1 MLQGGRGAADRYHWR
16 VWGALTVFRPHWVC
30 PAHRCV
36 LSPSTL
42 LRLPAALYGAG
53 PALRAVPV
61 FGFSTKVQT
70 WLGLRFVPSP
80 APAAQAAR
88 SLTGAL
94 SPGFGA
100 PSPLVS
106 VHLLPSAAISAHASG
121 VRAPCVCSLE
131 GAGLWPRPSRWMST
145 IQNLRKSLVRN
156 WRPLCS
162 LVGGAVFGAK
172 FAPFPYPLPPAS
184 GGDGPVAAG

>member
-1 MLQGGRGAADRYHWR
+1 MFIRLLFAGLFSVLISTLTQAGGGGLLFRFTCSVMLQGGRGAADRYHWR

-53 PALRAVPV
+53 PALRTVPV

-100 PSPLVS
+100 PSPLCGHFRARQWGACALCLFS
-106 VHLLPSAAISAHASG
+106 RGSWPLAATLPLDVDHPESQ
-121 VRAPCVCSLE
+121 E
-131 GAGLWPRPSRWMST
+131 
-145 IQNLRKSLVRN
+145 
-156 WRPLCS
+156 
-162 LVGGAVFGAK
+162 VFG
-172 FAPFPYPLPPAS
+172 
-184 GGDGPVAAG
+184 